1 MNEGAPRGIILIA
14 VAVVIGLILL
24 SSGLDDSE
32 PINADAADAE
42 DSNVATEG
50 ETDTTEDVPAT
61 DGFVPTDIPVVVA
74 NGSGVSGAA
83 GAVTELLAAAGY
95 NPGPATDTNV
105 PTSETALDFV
115 YYITV
120 PESFEAQAQQVAAD
134 LGLPPESVAEM
145 PATLPVAPED
155 LGLAAVLVVLG
166 STQGGLAFNAT
177 GAPTPTTVAG

>member
-32 PINADAADAE
+32 PINADAADA
-42 DSNVATEG
+42 DAGNVAPG
-50 ETDTTEDVPAT
+50 ETDTTEEVPAS
-61 DGFVPTDIPVVVA
+61 DGFVPTEIPVLVA

-166 STQGGLAFNAT
+166 STQGGLAFSAT
-177 GAPTPTTVAG
+177 GAATATTVAG

>member
-1 MNEGAPRGIILIA
+1 MSDGAPRGIILIA

-32 PINADAADAE
+32 PINADAADA
-42 DSNVATEG
+42 DTGNVATG
-50 ETDTTEDVPAT
+50 DTDTTETVPVT

-83 GAVTELLAAAGY
+83 GSVTEMLVAAGY
-95 NPGPATDTNV
+95 NPGPPTDTNV
-105 PTSETALDFV
+105 PTSETALDTV
-115 YYITV
+115 YYITA

-134 LGLPPESVAEM
+134 LGLPAESVLEM

-166 STQGGLAFNAT
+166 SSPGGLATTAT
-177 GAPTPTTVAG
+177 GATGTTVAG